1 MDIEDELDVTKLKY
15 VLYARKSTDDASRQV
30 RSIEDQIAD
39 CKDIAVRKNLNIV
52 EIIRETKS
60 AKKANQRPEF
70 KRMLANL
77 KKGVYDS
84 ILSWNP
90 DRLARNMRE
99 GGEIIDMID
108 EGKIIDLKFYSHHFS
123 KDANGKMLLGMA
135 FALSKHYSD
144 DLSQKVGR
152 GVRRNLS
159 EGKSPIPKH
168 GYFRDDN
175 GLYQPDE
182 EKFQLIQ
189 KAWNMRADGTS
200 LEEIAEFLNSS
211 GYQRSTKRGRS
222 IIINKQILSVI
233 FKDSFYY
240 GVLLQG
246 KHTADL
252 RTLGIK
258 FQPMITEDIYNK
270 VQNLGNKRS
279 TPFKGKRT
287 AFYPLKM
294 MVICNTCCSHMYAAP
309 SRGAKGDRYLY
320 YRCDNKLCTR
330 KKRSIRGKVIFDF
343 IYKFLENGLN
353 LTENEYNNHY
363 NNIIQL
369 SDEKRDRLKY
379 EIHSKEGALK
389 HLAKDIRER
398 ALGMGKFDK
407 GSEIWR
413 INEEK
418 IRELTE
424 EKTILDKKLKEL
436 KEKEISSTD
445 DHLSI
450 EQFLNLSKNAELI
463 VKSGDA
469 IVKDQICRLIFLNL
483 FCR

>member
-1 MDIEDELDVTKLKY
+1 
-15 VLYARKSTDDASRQV
+15 
-30 RSIEDQIAD
+30 
-39 CKDIAVRKNLNIV
+39 
-52 EIIRETKS
+52 
-60 AKKANQRPEF
+60 
-70 KRMLANL
+70 MLVNL

-90 DRLARNMRE
+90 DRLARNMRD
-99 GGEIIDMID
+99 GGEIIDMVD
-108 EGKIIDLKFYSHHFS
+108 EGQITDLKFYSHHFS

-159 EGKSPIPKH
+159 EGKSPISKH
-168 GYFRDDN
+168 GYYRDDN
-175 GLYQPDE
+175 GLYKPEE

-189 KAWNMRADGTS
+189 KAWTMRADGTS
-200 LEEIAEFLNSS
+200 LEEIAAFLNSS

-233 FKDSFYY
+233 FKDPFYY

-246 KHTADL
+246 KQTVDL
-252 RTLGIK
+252 RELGIK
-258 FQPMITEDIYNK
+258 FQPMITEEMYNY
-270 VQNLGNKRS
+270 VQNLGNKRAK
-279 TPFKGKRT
+279 PFKGKRA

-294 MVICNTCCSHMYAAP
+294 MVICNICCSHMYAAP

-353 LTENEYNNHY
+353 LTENEYNNYY
-363 NNIIQL
+363 NNIIHL
-369 SDEKRDRLKY
+369 SDQKREALKY
-379 EIHSKEGALK
+379 EIHSNEGALK
-389 HLAKDIRER
+389 HLTKEIKER

-413 INEEK
+413 INEEQ
-418 IRELTE
+418 IRELTKE
-424 EKTILDKKLKEL
+424 TTRLEGKLAEL
-436 KEKEISSTD
+436 KEKETSPTD

-469 IVKDQICRLIFLNL
+469 VV
-483 FCR
+483 